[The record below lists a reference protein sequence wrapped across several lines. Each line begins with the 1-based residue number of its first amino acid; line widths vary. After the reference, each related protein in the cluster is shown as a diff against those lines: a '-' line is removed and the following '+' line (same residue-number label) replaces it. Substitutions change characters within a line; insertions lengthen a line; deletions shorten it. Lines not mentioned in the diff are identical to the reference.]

1 MLLKIIFIKYIF
13 SWLYTEHRKDRL
25 EDKLEK
31 EQKEQFLKKE
41 EEEIVK
47 E

>member
-1 MLLKIIFIKYIF
+1 MFCC

-31 EQKEQFLKKE
+31 EQKEEFLKKE
-41 EEEIVK
+41 EQVLK